1 MEAIK
6 KSGEGLVGLL
16 LDKQSQ
22 SGNAIDAKTAAA
34 LSKETGVPTAQIYGV
49 TTFYAM
55 FSNQARGTNLI
66 RMCKSAPCHVKGAKA
81 VLRAFEEALGVACGG
96 TTADGKFTL
105 ETCECLGICDI
116 SPAVMINDEVFGNL
130 TPEGVPGILA
140 NY

>member
-1 MEAIK
+1 MEPIK
-6 KSGEGLVGLL
+6 KSKEGLVGLL
-16 LDKQSQ
+16 LEAQAQ
-22 SGNAIDAKTAAA
+22 SGNAIGAKTAAA
-34 LSKETGVPTAQIYGV
+34 LSKETGVPTARIYGV

-55 FSNQARGTNLI
+55 FSNEKRGENLI

-81 VLRAFEEALGVACGG
+81 VLRAFEEALGVACGE

-116 SPAVMINDEVFGNL
+116 SPAVMINGEVFGNL
-130 TPEGVPGILA
+130 TPEGVRGLLA

>member
-1 MEAIK
+1 MEAVK
-6 KSGEGLVGLL
+6 NSGEGLVGLL
-16 LDKQSQ
+16 LETQAQ
-22 SGNAIDAKTAAA
+22 SGNAIGASTAAA
-34 LSKETGVPTAQIYGV
+34 VSKDTGVPTAKIYGV

-55 FSNQARGTNLI
+55 FSNEQRGENII

-81 VLRAFEEALGVACGG
+81 VLRAFEEALGVACGE

-116 SPAVMINDEVFGNL
+116 SPAVMINDKVFGNL
-130 TPEGVPGILA
+130 TPEKVRGLLS

>member
-1 MEAIK
+1 MEPAK
-6 KSGEGLVGLL
+6 KSKEGLVGLL
-16 LDKQSQ
+16 LDAQAQ
-22 SGNAIDAKTAAA
+22 SGNAIGAETAAA
-34 LSKETGVPTAQIYGV
+34 LSKETGVPTAKIYGV

-55 FSNQARGTNLI
+55 FSNETRGTNLI

-116 SPAVMINDEVFGNL
+116 SPAVMINGKVFGNL
-130 TPEGVPGILA
+130 TPEGVPGLLA
-140 NY
+140 QY

>member
-1 MEAIK
+1 MELIN

-16 LDKQSQ
+16 LESQAQ

-34 LSKETGVPTAQIYGV
+34 VSKHTGVPTAHIYGV

-55 FSNQARGTNLI
+55 FSNRARGVNII

-81 VLRAFEEALGVACGG
+81 VLRAFEDALEIACGG
-96 TTADGKFTL
+96 TTADGKFSL

-116 SPAVMINDEVFGNL
+116 SPAVMINGEVFGNL
-130 TPEGVPGILA
+130 TPESVPGLLA
-140 NY
+140 KY

>member
-1 MEAIK
+1 MEAEKI
-6 KSGEGLVGLL
+6 SGEGLVGLL
-16 LDKQSQ
+16 LETQAK

-34 LSKETGVPTAQIYGV
+34 VSKDTGASTAKIYGV

-55 FSNQARGTNLI
+55 FSNEARGTNLI

-81 VLRAFEEALGVACGG
+81 VLRAFEEALGVACGQ

-116 SPAVMINDEVFGNL
+116 SPAVMINDKVFGNL
-130 TPEGVPGILA
+130 TPESVPGLLA